1 MIITI
6 DGPTSSGKSSAARE
20 LADRLG
26 YCHLN
31 SGLFY
36 RALAYLL
43 IERAG
48 YSVEELN
55 NVSREDLDNYLSAGR
70 LRYHCRPGGHGGVT
84 FDGVD
89 ITPFLKSNGIGQGS
103 SIISLDPYVRE
114 RLLDMQRSVGRH
126 NNCVADGRD
135 TGSVVFPNADIKFF
149 LTAPLEVRAKRWQQD
164 QRERGNTYS
173 LDRALQEVAIR
184 DERDQHRAVAPLIVP
199 NDAVMIDN
207 GEFTLEQTV
216 EKMVGAIAMVK
227 AQ

>member
-6 DGPTSSGKSSAARE
+6 DGPSASGKSSAARE
-20 LADRLG
+20 LAAKLS

-43 IERAG
+43 IDRAG
-48 YSVEELN
+48 YSIDGLGS
-55 NVSREDLDNYLSAGR
+55 VSREDVDTYLGAGR
-70 LRYHCRPGGHGGVT
+70 VRYHCKQGGYGGVT
-84 FDGVD
+84 FDGAD

-103 SIISLDPYVRE
+103 SIVSLDPYVRA

-126 NNCVADGRD
+126 HNCVADGRD

-149 LTAPLEVRAKRWQQD
+149 LTASLAVRARRWQQD
-164 QRERGNTYS
+164 QQARGNSYT
-173 LDRALQEVAIR
+173 LERATHEVAIR

-199 NDAVMIDN
+199 HDAVVIDN
-207 GEFTLEQTV
+207 GSFTLEETV
-216 EKMVGAIAMVK
+216 EKMLSVIRSFRSS
-227 AQ
+227 